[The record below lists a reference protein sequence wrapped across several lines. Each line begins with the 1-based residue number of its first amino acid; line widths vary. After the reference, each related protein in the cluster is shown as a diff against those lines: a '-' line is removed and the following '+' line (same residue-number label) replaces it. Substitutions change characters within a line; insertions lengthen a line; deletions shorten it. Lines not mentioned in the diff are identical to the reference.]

1 MNLLIRIV
9 LIAVLSAVTQTYF
22 PWWSAVIVALV
33 IEIALGK
40 NNSTSFFSGFYGV
53 AIPWMVLAI
62 YIDNKSESILSIRI
76 LELFQLPQ
84 FRVVMIV
91 LTGLIGGLVGGLGS
105 VVGGW
110 IKDAFLRSDGK

>member
-9 LIAVLSAVTQTYF
+9 LIAVLSAVTQTYL

-40 NNSTSFFSGFYGV
+40 TKSTSFFSGFYGV

-84 FRVVMIV
+84 FRIVMIV

-105 VVGGW
+105 VAGGW
-110 IKDAFLRSDGK
+110 IKDAFLQSDGK